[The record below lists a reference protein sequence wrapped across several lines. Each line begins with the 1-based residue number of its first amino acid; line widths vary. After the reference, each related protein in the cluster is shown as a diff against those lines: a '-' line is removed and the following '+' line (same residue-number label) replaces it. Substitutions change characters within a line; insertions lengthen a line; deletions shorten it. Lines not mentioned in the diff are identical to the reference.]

1 MNDRLTASIRDSYDT
16 LAEEYAAHLFGE
28 LKGKPLDREFLN
40 RFASEVRG
48 RGEVCDMGCGPGQ
61 VTRYLHE
68 AGVPAFGLDLS
79 PGMLEQARKLNRDI
93 RFRTGNML
101 ALELED
107 QTLAGITAF
116 YAIVNLPEALLPL
129 VFQEMHRVLQPSGL
143 LLLAFHVGNQV
154 IQVQE
159 LWGQPVAMEFF
170 YFQPAAIRH
179 YLEAAGLEIEQI
191 IEREPYAPEV
201 EHQSQRAY
209 IFART
214 PRF

>member
-16 LAEEYAAHLFGE
+16 LAKEYAAHLFGE
-28 LKGKPLDREFLN
+28 LKDKPFDQELLD

-68 AGVPAFGLDLS
+68 AGVTMFGLDLS
-79 PGMLEQARKLNRDI
+79 PGMLEQARKLNPAI

-101 ALELED
+101 ALELEE
-107 QTLAGITAF
+107 QSLAGITAF
-116 YAIVNLPEALLPL
+116 YAIVNLPEESLPL

-154 IQVQE
+154 VQVEE
-159 LWGQPVAMEFF
+159 LWGQPVSMEFF
-170 YFQPAAIRH
+170 YFQPSAIRQ
-179 YLEAAGLEIEQI
+179 YLGTAGLEIEQI
-191 IEREPYAPEV
+191 IERGPYSPEV

-209 IFART
+209 IFARK
-214 PRF
+214 PGL

>member
-16 LAEEYAAHLFGE
+16 LAKEYAAHLFGE
-28 LKGKPLDREFLN
+28 LKDKPFDQELLD

-68 AGVPAFGLDLS
+68 AGVTMFGLDLS
-79 PGMLEQARKLNRDI
+79 PGMLEQARKLNPAI

-101 ALELED
+101 ALELEE
-107 QTLAGITAF
+107 QSLAGITAF
-116 YAIVNLPEALLPL
+116 YAIVNLPKESLPL

-154 IQVQE
+154 VQVEE

-170 YFQPAAIRH
+170 YFQPSAIRQ
-179 YLEAAGLEIEQI
+179 YLGTAGLEIEQI
-191 IEREPYAPEV
+191 IERGPYAPEV

-209 IFART
+209 IFARK
-214 PRF
+214 PGL